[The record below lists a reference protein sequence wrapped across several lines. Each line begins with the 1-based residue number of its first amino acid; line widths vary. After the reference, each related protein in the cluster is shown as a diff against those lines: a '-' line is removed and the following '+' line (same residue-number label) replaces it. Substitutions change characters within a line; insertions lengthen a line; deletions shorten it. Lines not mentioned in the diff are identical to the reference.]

1 MHFGGTNK
9 IFVDWKQTFHSRQI
23 ISYLESYDFDL
34 GGLLK
39 KMIKKLPILSKKK
52 YVTILAV
59 SRILKPLAVFYIFKL
74 YNRKERKYRMHG
86 DY

>member
-1 MHFGGTNK
+1 
-9 IFVDWKQTFHSRQI
+9 
-23 ISYLESYDFDL
+23 LESYDFDL

-59 SRILKPLAVFYIFKL
+59 SRILKPLSFSSVL
-74 YNRKERKYRMHG
+74 YFQTHIIERSANIVCMATTESAALKI
-86 DY
+86 